1 VATAHC
7 IYNNLWHNDRWF
19 T

>member
-7 IYNNLWHNDRWF
+7 IYNNLWQDDRCF

>member
-7 IYNNLWHNDRWF
+7 IYNNLWQDDRCF
-19 T
+19 N